1 MGLSGGCIYQG
12 LYDICPSDPDGRKV
26 ISDWDRDWYG
36 GASYTTGKCHRCRR
50 KWSGGKSGIRNR
62 SHTSEDSVL
71 SGRGNR
77 IMTVIRLKKASS
89 KFWRILVVRI
99 TIPWYRSISCSK
111 KAVALFAYLS
121 FEEDP
126 NADDA
131 AIVAENTKGLLNGTK
146 HYPVR
151 TDGKKVVYLTFDDGP
166 STTNTPQVLDIL
178 DKYNVKA
185 TFFVLGSSIDK
196 NEEAKEILKEQ
207 VKRGHAIANHTYSHD
222 YSYLY
227 PNRVMN
233 VDNIISDLEKSENSM
248 KAVLGKDFSTRVIR
262 LPGGY
267 WSWEG
272 RTPMKEAMEQDGYYN
287 VDWNALDKDA
297 EGKPK
302 NADELLQCTKETVEA
317 LGPNA
322 DSVVLL
328 MHDTYGKEE
337 TVKALPRIIEY
348 LQSEGYEF
356 RTIK

>member
-1 MGLSGGCIYQG
+1 MI
-12 LYDICPSDPDGRKV
+12 GR
-26 ISDWDRDWYG
+26 RY
-36 GASYTTGKCHRCRR
+36 
-50 KWSGGKSGIRNR
+50 NR
-62 SHTSEDSVL
+62 SRYRRQKNKKNVIISIICLLIIGGVVVGIKFIPKSNKENVQVTTKPDEEIDSGDKEVVNNSEDKDVTDNFEEVESNIL
-71 SGRGNR
+71 DNSG
-77 IMTVIRLKKASS
+77 
-89 KFWRILVVRI
+89 
-99 TIPWYRSISCSK
+99 
-111 KAVALFAYLS
+111 YLS

-146 HYPVR
+146 YYPVR

-166 STTNTPQVLDIL
+166 STTNTPGILDVLDR
-178 DKYNVKA
+178 YNVKA
-185 TFFVLGSSIDK
+185 TFFTLGKSIEA
-196 NEEAKEILKEQ
+196 NEEAKSILKET
-207 VKRGHAIANHTYSHD
+207 VKRGHAIANHTYGHD

-227 PNRVMN
+227 PNRTMN
-233 VDNIISDLEKSENSM
+233 VDNIVSDLEKSENSM

-287 VDWNALDKDA
+287 VDWNALNKDA
-297 EGKPK
+297 EGKMK
-302 NADELLQCTKETVEA
+302 NADELLQSTKDTIEV

-337 TVKALPRIIEY
+337 TVKALPQIIEY
-348 LQSEGYEF
+348 LQGKGFEF

>member
-1 MGLSGGCIYQG
+1 MGQNKRRVN
-12 LYDICPSDPDGRKV
+12 RKKK
-26 ISDWDRDWYG
+26 RE
-36 GASYTTGKCHRCRR
+36 
-50 KWSGGKSGIRNR
+50 RNQVFLIA
-62 SHTSEDSVL
+62 T
-71 SGRGNR
+71 
-77 IMTVIRLKKASS
+77 
-89 KFWRILVVRI
+89 ILVIIGTFICIKFIPRHKQENLQI
-99 TIPWYRSISCSK
+99 TKPSENQNGTSNDTEFNDKDTIEENKDKVENK
-111 KAVALFAYLS
+111 KDEENDIDKFESEKLDNSGYLS

-131 AIVAENTKGLLNGTK
+131 VMVAENTKGLLNGTK

-207 VKRGHAIANHTYSHD
+207 VKRGHSIANHTYSHD

>member
-1 MGLSGGCIYQG
+1 MIGRRSKRSRYRKQKSKKNVIISLICILIIGGVAVEIKCIPKSNKENVQVTTKPDEEIDSG
-12 LYDICPSDPDGRKV
+12 DKEV
-26 ISDWDRDWYG
+26 V
-36 GASYTTGKCHRCRR
+36 
-50 KWSGGKSGIRNR
+50 NN
-62 SHTSEDSVL
+62 SEDKDVTDNFEEVESNIL
-71 SGRGNR
+71 DNSG
-77 IMTVIRLKKASS
+77 
-89 KFWRILVVRI
+89 
-99 TIPWYRSISCSK
+99 
-111 KAVALFAYLS
+111 YLS

-166 STTNTPQVLDIL
+166 STTNTPGILDVLDR
-178 DKYNVKA
+178 YNVKA
-185 TFFVLGSSIDK
+185 TFFTLGKSIEA
-196 NEEAKEILKEQ
+196 NEEAKSILKET
-207 VKRGHAIANHTYSHD
+207 VKRGHAIANHTYGHD

-227 PNRVMN
+227 PNRTMN
-233 VDNIISDLEKSENSM
+233 VDNIVSDLEKSENSM

-287 VDWNALDKDA
+287 VDWNALNKDA
-297 EGKPK
+297 EGKTK
-302 NADELLQCTKETVEA
+302 NADELLQSTKETIEV

-337 TVKALPRIIEY
+337 TVKALPQIIEY
-348 LQSEGYEF
+348 LKGKGFEF

>member
-1 MGLSGGCIYQG
+1 MI
-12 LYDICPSDPDGRKV
+12 GRR
-26 ISDWDRDWYG
+26 S
-36 GASYTTGKCHRCRR
+36 
-50 KWSGGKSGIRNR
+50 NR
-62 SHTSEDSVL
+62 SRYKRQKNKKNVIILMICILIISVVVVGIKFIPKQNKENVQVTTKPDKEIDSGDKDVTDNSEEVESNILDN
-71 SGRGNR
+71 SG
-77 IMTVIRLKKASS
+77 
-89 KFWRILVVRI
+89 
-99 TIPWYRSISCSK
+99 
-111 KAVALFAYLS
+111 YLS

-166 STTNTPQVLDIL
+166 STTNTLGILDIL
-178 DKYNVKA
+178 DRYNVKA
-185 TFFVLGSSIDK
+185 TFFTLGKSIEA
-196 NEEAKEILKEQ
+196 NEEAKDILKETA
-207 VKRGHAIANHTYSHD
+207 KRGHAIANHTYGHD

-227 PNRVMN
+227 PNKTMN

-248 KAVLGKDFSTRVIR
+248 KEVLGKDFSTRVIR

-267 WSWEG
+267 
-272 RTPMKEAMEQDGYYN
+272 YN
-287 VDWNALDKDA
+287 VDWNALNKDA

-302 NADELLQCTKETVEA
+302 NADELLQSTKDTIEV

-337 TVKALPRIIEY
+337 TVKSLPQIIEY
-348 LQSEGYEF
+348 LQGKGFEF